1 MRHLKLRG
9 GTWSYVR
16 RVPVDVSMLDG
27 RAPAIQ
33 KALGTAD
40 PREARLLRD
49 KLERE
54 DNRLWQTLRDID
66 DWQAAIDLQNR
77 WGFSKMEET
86 DHRHMTSDK
95 RLELVDRAL
104 ASVSLVIGKNIRT
117 DLSKSTDIKARAAL
131 SIETR
136 PVTDALTGRAS
147 APDLMVSGLPDFY
160 LGEIIGH
167 TLEGKS
173 PAQRER
179 TERWPRLAARHFVE
193 EIGDRCVDKVSRTDA
208 IAFRKHLIRKMKT
221 TNPKTGRAFTADAA
235 SREIGI
241 LRKMLAELSLYMA
254 WPEFRNPFA
263 DINFKKEKTSRMP
276 IPTDALQQMATTD
289 ALSGMSLER
298 RALYFVLLETGA
310 RLSEVCNLRP
320 DAIRL
325 DVAVPHIVIEGTE
338 EREIKTASSR
348 RRIPLVGLALEAAK
362 KYPSGWPNFF
372 DQENRLSAA
381 LGKYLKEKGLVEGR
395 QAPVHGLRHAMKD
408 RLRAADVRPDLIDQI
423 LGHGR
428 KVPVY
433 GEGFSLEMVR
443 DALLKIALPFDK
455 GVLD

>member
-1 MRHLKLRG
+1 
-9 GTWSYVR
+9 
-16 RVPVDVSMLDG
+16 MLDG
-27 RAPAIQ
+27 RAPTVQ

-40 PREARLLRD
+40 SREARLLRD

-54 DNRLWQTLRDID
+54 DDRLWQTLRDID
-66 DWQAAIDLQNR
+66 GWQAAIDLQNR
-77 WGFSKMEET
+77 LGFSKVEET
-86 DHRHMTSDK
+86 DYRHMTSDQ

-117 DLSKSTDIKARAAL
+117 DLRKSTAIEARSAL
-131 SIETR
+131 GAETR
-136 PVTDALTGRAS
+136 PVTDALTGRVS
-147 APDLMVSGLPDFY
+147 APDLMMSGLADFY

-167 TLEGKS
+167 TLDGKS

-179 TERWPRLAARHFVE
+179 TERWPRLAARHFLE
-193 EIGDRCVDKVSRTDA
+193 EVGDRRVDKVTRTDA
-208 IAFRKHLIRKMKT
+208 ITFRKHLIRKMKT

-263 DINFKKEKTSRMP
+263 DINFKKEKTSRLPVPM
-276 IPTDALQQMATTD
+276 DVLQQMVTTD
-289 ALSGMSLER
+289 ALSGMSPER

-320 DAIRL
+320 DAIVL
-325 DVAVPHIVIEGTE
+325 DGTVPHIVIEGTD

-348 RRIPLVGLALEAAK
+348 RRIPLVGLALEAAQ
-362 KYPSGWPNFF
+362 KYPFGWPEFF

-381 LGKYLKEKGLVEGR
+381 IGKYLKEKGLVKGR
-395 QAPVHGLRHAMKD
+395 EAPVHGLRHAMKD
-408 RLRAADVRPDLIDQI
+408 RMRAADIRPDLMDQI
-423 LGHGR
+423 LGHSG
-428 KVPVY
+428 KVPKY
-433 GEGFSLEMVR
+433 GEGFSLEMAR
-443 DALLKIALPFDK
+443 DALTKIALPFDK
-455 GVLD
+455 GVLK